1 MAEQTPSSGP
11 EPTSDTAD
19 SNAVPTESVSPAGEN
34 APISTTSGSSAAPIS
49 TEPAPPGHTDEPA
62 QPDYRGKDTAS
73 TDNRAKPS
81 SGALR
86 SRIATAVWLLAV
98 VAALIL
104 AVGALLIA
112 LDANPHNAAVGRVLD
127 VANRIDWFFWKI
139 LEMKDRTQNHLVN
152 WGLAAVAY
160 LVVGRLADRIIRP

>member
-19 SNAVPTESVSPAGEN
+19 SDAVPTESVSPAGEN
-34 APISTTSGSSAAPIS
+34 APISTTAGSSEAPI
-49 TEPAPPGHTDEPA
+49 
-62 QPDYRGKDTAS
+62 S

-127 VANRIDWFFWKI
+127 AANRIDWFFWKI

-152 WGLAAVAY
+152 WGLAAVSY
-160 LVVGRLADRIIRP
+160 LVVGRIADRIIRP